1 MIYYGVSPLLSDD
14 FNINAYLFVSNKMI
28 FTWSENKLLILEKAA
43 LYERFLEFF
52 VKGQS
57 KVSRC
62 FPAGELKYSVSLSG
76 GFPKHLTP
84 RKRLFLID
92 KITVISKQTYLFSQF
107 ELFSQIKKV
116 FRRAYISS
124 KCG

>member
-52 VKGQS
+52 
-57 KVSRC
+57 C
-62 FPAGELKYSVSLSG
+62 
-76 GFPKHLTP
+76 
-84 RKRLFLID
+84 
-92 KITVISKQTYLFSQF
+92 
-107 ELFSQIKKV
+107 
-116 FRRAYISS
+116 
-124 KCG
+124 

>member
-1 MIYYGVSPLLSDD
+1 MIYYGVSHLLSDD

-52 VKGQS
+52 FFF
-57 KVSRC
+57 

-92 KITVISKQTYLFSQF
+92 KITVNSQRTYLFSQV

>member
-62 FPAGELKYSVSLSG
+62 FPAGELKYSFSLSG

-92 KITVISKQTYLFSQF
+92 KITVNSQRTYLFSQF

>member
-57 KVSRC
+57 KVSR
-62 FPAGELKYSVSLSG
+62 FFQPVSWSIPFLYPAV
-76 GFPKHLTP
+76 
-84 RKRLFLID
+84 FLNI
-92 KITVISKQTYLFSQF
+92 
-107 ELFSQIKKV
+107 
-116 FRRAYISS
+116 
-124 KCG
+124 

>member
-1 MIYYGVSPLLSDD
+1 MIYYGFSHLLSDY
-14 FNINAYLFVSNKMI
+14 FNINAYLFMSNKMI

-43 LYERFLEFF
+43 LYERFQDFF

-76 GFPKHLTP
+76 GFPKHSTP
-84 RKRLFLID
+84 RKRFFLID
-92 KITVISKQTYLFSQF
+92 KITANRRRTCLFSQL
-107 ELFSQIKKV
+107 ELFSRIMKV
-116 FRRAYISS
+116 FRRAYIS
-124 KCG
+124 